1 MSDHCQSIVDIDVA
15 PQDAAAAAENLRN
28 WLLRTGV
35 IDKNTGDNV
44 LSGAPGHFP
53 GPTLSQCFDHETD
66 ETIADISRLAVCG
79 VALTVGRAVF
89 DTGSNGIELICD
101 SCHARL
107 ANEPA
112 YFDAVDAWAAGDD
125 HVAYACPRCGHAQPV
140 KHWNGPF
147 VFGLGCMAAEFYNWP
162 PLSTRFIESVAH
174 ALSHRVRLV
183 RQYI

>member
-15 PQDAAAAAENLRN
+15 PQAAAAAAEHLRE

-35 IDKNTGDNV
+35 IDKITGDNV
-44 LSGAPGHFP
+44 LSTAHGHFP
-53 GPTLSQCFDHETD
+53 GPNIDQCFDGVPHETV
-66 ETIADISRLAVCG
+66 AQISTFAVCG

-89 DTGSNGIELICD
+89 DTGSNGIELVCD
-101 SCHARL
+101 ACDARL

-112 YFDAVDAWAAGDD
+112 YFDAVDAWAAGNDD
-125 HVAYACPRCGHAQPV
+125 VAYACPRCGHTQPV

-162 PLSTRFIESVAH
+162 PLSTRFVDSLAEV
-174 ALSHRVRLV
+174 LGHRVRVV
-183 RQYI
+183 RRRI